1 MGLYG
6 ERVVPRLVDIACGAA
21 ALDSWRARAV
31 EGLAGRVVEIGFG
44 SGHNV
49 PLYPAEVETVLAVE
63 PAGLAW
69 RLAGDRLAASAIPV
83 ERVGLDGQEIPLGD
97 SSCDG
102 ALCTFTLC
110 TVPDPTQALAELRRV
125 LRPGGR
131 LHLLEHGLSPD
142 AKVAR
147 WQHRVDPVQR
157 RLAGGCHLN
166 RDPLTLMTNAG
177 FTLERS
183 TQRYVRGLKPWSWF
197 TVAVATAPAA

>member
-6 ERVVPRLVDIACGAA
+6 EQVVPRLVDFACGAS
-21 ALDSWRARAV
+21 ALDRWRAEAV

-44 SGHNV
+44 SGRNV
-49 PLYPAEVETVLAVE
+49 PLYPSDVESVLAVE

-83 ERVGLDGQEIPLGD
+83 ERVGLDGQDIPLGD
-97 SSCDG
+97 ASCDA

-110 TVPDPTQALAELRRV
+110 TVPEPALALAELRRV

-131 LHLLEHGLSPD
+131 LHLLEHGLSPH
-142 AKVAR
+142 APVAR
-147 WQHRVDPVQR
+147 WQHRVDPLQR

-166 RDPLTLMTNAG
+166 RDPVTLVTNAG
-177 FTLERS
+177 FALERS
-183 TQRYVRGLKPWSWF
+183 AQRYVRGLKPWSWF
-197 TVAVATAPAA
+197 TVATATVPGA